1 MVAVPLIAMPDL
13 VPPPLP
19 LPAGFDRHHANAT
32 SQRTAMLH
40 LASGTEADQSWPM
53 LTEYL
58 LALGR
63 TDVPMA
69 RLTEGHVDALRIL
82 DQAGTKPMPGAA
94 YGVWASRSRA
104 TGISARRNG
113 DRWVLDGTLKF
124 ASGAGVVDRALVPV
138 WPSPDVHELLDLEV
152 RDWTFDTEAWRTRA
166 MEQSRS
172 HQVTLTGLVT
182 DAIEVGPPDF
192 YLDRPGFFPG
202 GVGVAAVWVGGAA
215 RVCDLLALAVPRRT
229 PAQATRFG
237 RLRTHLATAA
247 AIVREASLRLMGT
260 PDEQLRAVSTL
271 ARAGVA
277 HAVRELL
284 ADARTLAGP
293 AGLAFDEDLTR
304 TVDDLA
310 MFVAQQNEDGDAYWL
325 GGL

>member
-1 MVAVPLIAMPDL
+1 MVAAPVTAMPDL
-13 VPPPLP
+13 VPPPLQ
-19 LPAGFDRHHANAT
+19 LPGGYQRHHADTT
-32 SQRTAMLH
+32 SQRTAILH
-40 LASGTEADQSWPM
+40 LASGTEVDHSWPT
-53 LTEYL
+53 LTEYF

-69 RLTEGHVDALRIL
+69 RLTEGHVDALRVL

-104 TGISARRNG
+104 SGIAARRTG

-138 WPSPDVHELLDLEV
+138 WPSPDVHVLLDLEV
-152 RDWTFDTEAWRTRA
+152 RDWTFDTDAWRTRA

-172 HQVTLTGLVT
+172 HQVTLTGFVT
-182 DAIEVGPPDF
+182 DATEIGPPRF
-192 YLDRPGFFPG
+192 YLERPGFFPG
-202 GVGVAAVWVGGAA
+202 GVGVAAVWTGGVA
-215 RVCDLLALAVPRRT
+215 RICDLLALAVPRRT
-229 PAQATRFG
+229 PTQVTRFG
-237 RLRTHLATAA
+237 RLRTHLATAT
-247 AIVREASLRLMGT
+247 AIVRETASRLPDT
-260 PDEQLRAVSTL
+260 PTDQLRVVSTL

-277 HAVRELL
+277 QAVREVLIE
-284 ADARTLAGP
+284 ARTLAGP

-310 MFVAQQNEDGDAYWL
+310 MFVAQQNEDGDAQWL

>member
-1 MVAVPLIAMPDL
+1 MVAAPVTAMPDL
-13 VPPPLP
+13 VPPPLQ
-19 LPAGFDRHHANAT
+19 LPGGYQRHHADTT
-32 SQRTAMLH
+32 SQRTAILH
-40 LASGTEADQSWPM
+40 LASGTEVDHSWPT
-53 LTEYL
+53 LTEYF

-82 DQAGTKPMPGAA
+82 DQAGTKPVPGAA

-104 TGISARRNG
+104 SGIAARRTG

-138 WPSPDVHELLDLEV
+138 WPSPEVHALLDLEV
-152 RDWTFDTEAWRTRA
+152 HDWTFDTDAWRTRA

-172 HQVTLTGLVT
+172 HQVTLTGFVT
-182 DAIEVGPPDF
+182 DATEVGPPGF
-192 YLDRPGFFPG
+192 YLERPGFFPG
-202 GVGVAAVWVGGAA
+202 GVGVAAVWAGGAA
-215 RVCDLLALAVPRRT
+215 RICDLLALAVPRRT
-229 PAQATRFG
+229 PTQVTRFG
-237 RLRTHLATAA
+237 RLRTHLATAT
-247 AIVREASLRLMGT
+247 AIVRETASRLPDVPTDRLRV
-260 PDEQLRAVSTL
+260 VSTL

-277 HAVRELL
+277 QAVREVL
-284 ADARTLAGP
+284 AEARTLAGP

-310 MFVAQQNEDGDAYWL
+310 MFVAQQNEDGDAQWL